1 MRLIE
6 CDRCHKRFNKDVRKT
21 GYINLDR
28 RDIRTGELDGNRDFD
43 EWDLCDDCMKL
54 IRDFVRMVPPVR
66 QEPDGPWVN
75 VPKDQPLFPPIPKGF
90 KAVDVKRGATIK
102 RPVTGM
108 PLTQDKIDQIKQL
121 VREGKTVKEIA
132 EKVGVSDPTV
142 RKYKAEVANETTGPV
157 AEGDQED

>member
-1 MRLIE
+1 MRIIE
-6 CDRCHKRFNKDVRKT
+6 CDRCHKRIKGTDKT
-21 GYINLDR
+21 GYINLDHR
-28 RDIRTGELDGNRDFD
+28 NIHTGELEGNQEFED
-43 EWDLCDDCMKL
+43 WDLCDDCMKL
-54 IRDFVRMVPPVR
+54 ISDFVRMVPPVR
-66 QEPDGPWVN
+66 QEPDRPGSN
-75 VPKDQPLFPPIPKGF
+75 VPKQPTVPPMPKGF

-142 RKYKAEVANETTGPV
+142 RKYKAEVANETTEPV

>member
-1 MRLIE
+1 MRVIE
-6 CDRCHKRFNKDVRKT
+6 CDRCHKRFNKDAKKT
-21 GYINLDR
+21 GYINLDQ
-28 RDIRTGELDGNRDFD
+28 RDIRTGELDGNRDFY

-54 IRDFVRMVPPVR
+54 ISDFVRMVPPVR
-66 QEPDGPWVN
+66 QEPDRPGSN
-75 VPKDQPLFPPIPKGF
+75 VPRQPTVPPMPKGF

-108 PLTQDKIDQIKQL
+108 PLTQEKIDQIKQL

-142 RKYKAEVANETTGPV
+142 RKYKAEVENEMTGPDP
-157 AEGDQED
+157 EGSETD

>member
-1 MRLIE
+1 MRVIE
-6 CDRCHKRFNKDVRKT
+6 CDRCHKRINKDAKKT
-21 GYINLDR
+21 GYINLDQ
-28 RDIRTGELDGNRDFD
+28 RDIKTGELEGNREFD
-43 EWDLCDDCMKL
+43 DWDLCDDCMKL
-54 IRDFVRMVPPVR
+54 IRDFVRMVPPVK
-66 QEPDGPWVN
+66 QEPDRTGSN
-75 VPKDQPLFPPIPKGF
+75 VPKQPTVPPMPKGF

-108 PLTQDKIDQIKQL
+108 PLTQDKIDQIKQP

-142 RKYKAEVANETTGPV
+142 RKYKAEVANETTEPI